1 MGFFKNGGNMKDK
14 RNILKLSCILE
25 FIYIALLIVNVL
37 FFTKDNEEKVANI
50 FVCLVSFIITVLL
63 YKESKKEIAEIR
75 KNKIKIQM
83 GIIWMFLYSIIP
95 GILGFFFLSSI
106 SDNKK
111 RALPVINEEKVTKKE
126 VAKHVFVLIFF
137 LFIMFIFP
145 FFPLYDKIP
154 IYFIYLLILIVVV
167 FVNFKDLKS
176 NFIIFIKN
184 IKTYIPYVLNSYIK
198 MLGIMIIVSF
208 PIILLNNGQTSSNQE
223 AINIMFQKLP
233 LLTLL
238 LSCLYAPLAEES
250 VFRLTLH
257 KLLSNKT
264 IYIIISGFLFGILHL
279 IDKTTS
285 FYDLLYV
292 FEYAA
297 LGMCLAKSYVDS
309 KNIFVPISMHFIQN
323 FIAALLV
330 LALY

>member
-1 MGFFKNGGNMKDK
+1 MG
-14 RNILKLSCILE
+14 
-25 FIYIALLIVNVL
+25 V
-37 FFTKDNEEKVANI
+37 
-50 FVCLVSFIITVLL
+50 
-63 YKESKKEIAEIR
+63 ES
-75 KNKIKIQM
+75 N
-83 GIIWMFLYSIIP
+83 S
-95 GILGFFFLSSI
+95 
-106 SDNKK
+106 
-111 RALPVINEEKVTKKE
+111 
-126 VAKHVFVLIFF
+126 IFF

-264 IYIIISGFLFGILHL
+264 IYIITLFFL
-279 IDKTTS
+279 
-285 FYDLLYV
+285 
-292 FEYAA
+292 
-297 LGMCLAKSYVDS
+297 
-309 KNIFVPISMHFIQN
+309 KNI
-323 FIAALLV
+323 
-330 LALY
+330 